1 MPWPSEVSLSAWY
14 RWDGADLWLAVHVQ
28 PRATQD
34 SIVGPH
40 GDRLKIRIT
49 APPVD
54 GAANAQLI
62 RFLADCCDVAA
73 NAVTVVAGAGG
84 RDKRV
89 LIRAPR
95 RLPPD
100 IQPA

>member
-1 MPWPSEVSLSAWY
+1 MSTSTWY

-28 PRATQD
+28 PRAKQD
-34 SIVGPH
+34 GIVGPH

-54 GAANAQLI
+54 GAANAHLT
-62 RFLADCCDVAA
+62 RFLADCFGVAA
-73 NAVTVVAGAGG
+73 SAIVIAAGAGE

-89 LIRAPR
+89 HIRAPK
-95 RLPPD
+95 RLPAGIAP
-100 IQPA
+100 PS